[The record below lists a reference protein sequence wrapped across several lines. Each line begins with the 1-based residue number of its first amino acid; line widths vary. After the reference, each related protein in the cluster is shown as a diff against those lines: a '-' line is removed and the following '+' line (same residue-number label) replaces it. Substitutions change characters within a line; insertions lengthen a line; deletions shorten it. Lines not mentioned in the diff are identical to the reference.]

1 MYSPVPPALHIDLDY
16 FLCLFLL
23 KIFTSSVQSFNFI
36 FQAVASLPEDMR
48 PGPDLYGFP
57 WELVIAVSIA
67 GAFTIFLFLY
77 RSYQSVSVQL
87 ACRYTD
93 YIGSF

>member
-1 MYSPVPPALHIDLDY
+1 MYRPVPPALHVDLDY
-16 FLCLFLL
+16 FLCLFRL
-23 KIFTSSVQSFNFI
+23 KIFTSSVQSFNFT

-57 WELVIAVSIA
+57 WEVVIAVSIA

-87 ACRYTD
+87 ACRYID
-93 YIGSF
+93 YIDSF